1 MYLKC
6 TIIICYRLSGIS
18 PFYDEDEDKVV
29 SAVQKVQWSFDEM
42 SFERVTTEAKDFIK
56 KCLLRVPE

>member
-1 MYLKC
+1 MLL
-6 TIIICYRLSGIS
+6 IFAFSRLSGIS
-18 PFYDEDEDKVV
+18 PFYYEDEDQVV
-29 SAVQKVQWSFDEM
+29 AHVQNVKWTFDED